1 VLYRHN
7 GHRLSVD
14 DYTIALTILREQVA
28 KIQTKPGD
36 SVGIWSLR
44 SGFNPHT
51 ESCFGLIWA
60 HFVMRSAVANWQR
73 RCSRVGCHRVM
84 RSPGRT
90 SIKVVLP
97 AIWKHQDHIRNHPWF
112 AEYHLEKGTQ
122 GWDDPYKAL
131 PALPIGTPENETEED
146 LVADGT
152 GAIRVYQELLF
163 AGHLTEGV
171 EMNHKQL
178 LLQYCKLDTA
188 AMVMIWR
195 HWVNDHN

>member
-1 VLYRHN
+1 MS
-7 GHRLSVD
+7 GWPE
-14 DYTIALTILREQVA
+14 LTSCRKNEPDIPDIEKSRTVA
-28 KIQTKPGD
+28 DFEGV

-60 HFVMRSAVANWQR
+60 HFVMRS
-73 RCSRVGCHRVM
+73 
-84 RSPGRT
+84 PGRT
-90 SIKVVLP
+90 SIKVALP

-131 PALPIGTPENETEED
+131 PRLPLGGPENEAEED
-146 LVADGT
+146 LVSDGT
-152 GAIRVYQELLF
+152 GAIRVYQQLLLT
-163 AGHLTEGV
+163 ADLTESV
-171 EMNHKQL
+171 RTNHKQL

-195 HWVNDHN
+195 HWVGGLKKANS